1 MDVGKERE
9 HDCMDAGGRAPKVGA
24 LGDAGAVAED
34 PADSG
39 GVCRKRQ
46 FSLPLKQAYS
56 GLQNFCGAHGTPQ
69 KLWRAQKHQSVS
81 MVMVGELN
89 WPSR

>member
-1 MDVGKERE
+1 MQEVEQRRSS
-9 HDCMDAGGRAPKVGA
+9 CRGA
-24 LGDAGAVAED
+24 EAF